1 MAAVAESSSLVLK
14 NDKPVIV
21 RVKRKAFQHRV
32 DAFWLEINERPLK
45 RALLDFEKLSVS
57 ESSSTR
63 EELKTTKILVHHVE
77 TVTSSENTI
86 DVLRSFVPNSSDAW
100 EHGGE
105 NEERRRKIKTVNK
118 QDELLVKAK
127 RSQEV
132 LSRNA
137 RYEQIWRSRKGK
149 QDSQEHEM
157 CRLYDI
163 VKIDVNEQEM
173 KVKQM
178 DTNLGN
184 HEMMAEYLPLLR
196 EVLPTAA
203 SEIETDIQD
212 YVSIQG
218 SSDDYVYDFYA
229 VTNDGNVYADSTIQY
244 PLVQVDDDDDY
255 YDGPDNS
262 DYETDDSNAENNPLN
277 DYPDE
282 DASEEDDVGDD
293 EVTSR
298 SSDEESEDE
307 SRTSGSR
314 SQSLESER
322 QASNEDDNSG
332 PDYWSDDA
340 DQLPED
346 EMYSEGDVDNNSGYE
361 WR

>member
-1 MAAVAESSSLVLK
+1 MAAVAQSSSLPLK

-77 TVTSSENTI
+77 TVTSSENTV
-86 DVLRSFVPNSSDAW
+86 DVLRSFVPNLSDPW

-105 NEERRRKIKTVNK
+105 NGERRRVIKTVNK
-118 QDELLVKAK
+118 QDELLIKAK
-127 RSQEV
+127 KSQEV

-149 QDSQEHEM
+149 QDSQEDEM

-163 VKIDVNEQEM
+163 VKIDVNEQAI

-178 DTNLGN
+178 DTNLEN
-184 HEMMAEYLPLLR
+184 HEMIAEYLPLLR
-196 EVLPTAA
+196 EVLPNAA
-203 SEIETDIQD
+203 VEIETDIHDHMSRQ
-212 YVSIQG
+212 V

-229 VTNDGNVYADSTIQY
+229 VTNDDNVDADSAIQY
-244 PLVQVDDDDDY
+244 PLVQVDEDDDY

-282 DASEEDDVGDD
+282 EDSEEEDDDD
-293 EVTSR
+293 DDYEVTSR

-307 SRTSGSR
+307 SRTSGS
-314 SQSLESER
+314 ESGSR
-322 QASNEDDNSG
+322 ASDEDENSG
-332 PDYWSDDA
+332 PVCWSDDV
-340 DQLPED
+340 DQLSED
-346 EMYSEGDVDNNSGYE
+346 EMYSEEDVDNYSGDE